1 MNKFLLLFSTI
12 CYLSLGNI
20 FSQSCATC
28 SAVTSYTANLTSNPN
43 NTYTVTSNRNGQCCQ
58 GSGSDRCV
66 RFEVS
71 VHPSA
76 TQIQFLV
83 STGNNGNWE
92 INCAPPLYTPS
103 SKPCLNG
110 LTNFCITYCNPGGGS
125 DTYTITTSTGLGT
138 GADLN
143 LRAGCTGSLS
153 VRGLSEPSI
162 TWTSVFPGAA
172 GAYNSFLSCLSGCDT
187 SVVTPTAGAPTF
199 IDYKVCG
206 SATGCA
212 STNYC
217 DTQRVF
223 VSPALTFTVNPTAP
237 VLCSSGSGS
246 LALTT
251 TVTGG
256 SLPYTYSWAPG
267 GLTTSSISAT
277 SPATYTIAVNDNTSG
292 CGAVTKTITVA
303 SATTPTVT
311 ASPAIQSLCSGQTT
325 SITLTSNSGTTTYSW
340 VSSQSGV
347 TGASSGTTST
357 ITQTLT
363 TTSLSSGTVI
373 YTITPTEAGC
383 AGNPIVVTV
392 TVNPAPT
399 MTVAPS
405 TQSLCS
411 GGITS
416 FSLTSNVAATTY
428 SWTTTQTNAT
438 GASASSGTLIAQNL
452 IATTSS
458 SGSVVYTITPTFNS
472 CPGGTKTVSVNIN
485 PTPSVTA
492 TPGSQSLCS
501 GNATSIALTG
511 GVAGTTYSWTVTQSG
526 ITGATASTGT
536 NIPQTLST
544 TGASIGTAVF
554 TITPTANS
562 CNGTPIVVTVSV
574 NPTPS
579 VIATPSSQSLC
590 SGNATSIAL
599 TGGVAGTTYSWTVTQ
614 SGITGAT
621 ASTGTNIAQ
630 TLNTTGAI
638 IGTAVY
644 TITPTANSCNGTP
657 VVVTISVNPTP
668 SVTATPSSQSLC
680 SGNSTSIAL
689 TGGVAGT
696 TYSWTVTQS
705 GITGAIASTG
715 TNIAQTLNT
724 TGSSI
729 GTAVY
734 TITPTAN
741 SCNGTPIVVTV
752 SVNPTPSVTATP
764 ISQSLCSG
772 NATSIALTGGV
783 SGTTYSWTV
792 TQSGV
797 TGATASTGI
806 NIAQTLSTTGSSIG
820 TAVYTI
826 TPTANSCNGTPF
838 VVTVSVNP
846 TPSVTATPS
855 SQSLCSGNST
865 SIALTG
871 GVAGTT
877 YSWTVTQS
885 GITGATAST
894 GTNIAQILST
904 TSSSIGTAV
913 YTITPTAN
921 SCNGTPFVVTVSV
934 NPTPSVTATPSS
946 QSLCSGNAT
955 SIALTGGVSGT
966 TYSWTVTQS
975 GITGATASTGTN
987 IAQTLNTTG
996 ASIGTAVYTV
1006 TPTANSCNG
1015 TPFVVT
1021 VSVNPT
1027 PSVTATPSSQFLC
1040 SGNATSIALTGG
1052 VSGTTYSWTVTQSGI
1067 TGATA
1072 STGTN
1077 ITQTLS
1083 TTGASIG
1090 TAVYT
1095 ITPTANSC
1103 NGTPIV
1109 VTVSVNPTPIITST
1123 NSGVICSAG
1132 AITIPLTSN
1141 VASAYTWIAADNSN
1155 TTGESTSIQSTNS
1168 INNTITNNTTSAQ
1181 IVVYTVTPTSTSG
1194 SCVGAAQIVSVTVN
1208 PTPVMTNTDAAVV
1221 CSGSSFSIAL
1231 TSNVASTYTWIA
1243 ANNANTTGESIT
1255 TQTATTLSNVITN
1268 TTTSAQVVTYTVTPT
1283 TSAGSCAGVSQVI
1296 NVNVNPK
1303 PVMTSTNS
1311 AAICSGNSFSIALT
1325 SNVASTYT
1333 WVAANNANTTGE
1345 STTTQS
1351 SATLSDAI
1359 TNNVSTSQIVV
1370 YTVTPTSSAGSCLG
1384 TPQTVNVTVNPAPT
1398 VTATPSSQALC
1409 SANTTSIALTGG
1421 VAGTTYSWTVTQTGI
1436 SGASASSG
1444 TNIAQTLSTTGTSL
1458 GTAVYTITPS
1468 ANGCNGTPVV
1478 VTVSVSPTP
1487 SVTATPG
1494 SQSLCSGNASSI
1506 ALTSNVAG
1514 TTFSWTVTE
1523 TNVTGASASTGTLIA
1538 QTLSTTTTSSGTA
1551 LYTITPSSNG
1561 CGGTTTVVTVA
1572 VNPTPIMTST
1582 NAGVICSG
1590 GTITIPLTS
1599 NVASAYTW
1607 IAADNGNTTG
1617 ESTTT
1622 QSTNSINNTI
1632 TNTTTSA
1639 QIVIYT
1645 VTPTTT
1651 AGSCVGAPQT
1661 VSVTVNPTPVM
1672 TNTSAAVACSASS
1685 FSIALTSNVASTY
1698 TWIAANN
1705 ANTTGESITTQT
1717 ATTLSNVITNTTTS
1731 AQVVTYTVTP
1741 TTSAGSCAGVSQTV
1755 SVTVNP
1761 IPVMT
1766 STNSTSIC
1774 SGNSFSVAL
1783 TSNIPATYSWIASD
1797 NTNTTGE
1804 STTSQSSSTISDAIT
1819 NNVITSQ
1826 IVTYT
1831 VTPNSSTGGCLGS
1844 PQAVSVTINVVP
1856 TLTSVTSAT
1865 ICSGGNVILPLS
1877 SNVLSTYTWVASNN
1891 LNTIGESITTQT
1903 TAAINNTIISSSG
1916 NTETI
1921 LYTATPTSGIGSC
1934 IGATNTLTLTINPT
1948 PTLTITPAAQ
1958 TICSG
1963 NTATISLSSD
1973 VAGTTYSWTSNQ
1985 LNASGASSGNGS
1997 VITQSLN
2004 ATGIGSGTVN
2014 YTITPGIG
2022 TCSGLSSVAAITIN
2036 PTPTVVATPSSQ
2048 ILCSGNTTTITL
2060 SSTTAGTTYSWTA
2073 NQTNVSGATA
2083 GSGTLIAQS
2092 LTATGS
2098 TQGTAVYTVT
2108 PSANGCSGI
2117 PIIVTVSVNPIPSL
2131 TIAPTSQGLCTGS
2144 TTSLTLSSNVI
2155 STSYSWT
2162 ASQTNAAGAT
2172 AGSGTLI
2179 AQTITATSASVGTI
2193 IYTITPAAAGCAGTP
2208 IVTTVS
2214 VSPLPVIATLTNNG
2228 PICVN
2233 GTLNLT
2239 ASFIAGVTYNWSGP
2253 NSFTS
2258 AVQNPT
2264 ITNIPLIGSGV
2275 YSVTANLGGCIG
2287 PVKTT
2292 TVVVNPPPPATLTVS
2307 SNSPLCSTNTLSLS
2321 VAPVTAA
2328 TYSWSGPNSFSS
2340 ALQNPT
2346 VTNASTLATG
2356 TYSVFVTVSGC
2367 GSSGTETVSVIVNQ
2381 TPSAPA
2387 TTNNGP
2393 LCVGATLS
2401 LTASGSATTYS
2412 WTGVGGFVNANQN
2425 PTLASVSLTNSGIY
2439 SVTATSNGCTSN
2451 TGTTTVVVNPIPS
2464 TPTIST
2470 NAPVCVGQN
2479 VSLTTNSVS
2488 GATYNWSGPN
2498 SYTSSVQ
2505 SPVITN
2511 ASTVQAGTYSLSLI
2525 VNGCSSLIN
2534 TLDIA
2539 VNTAPTTPTATSSP
2553 ACLNDTLF
2561 LFANSAFGST
2571 YSWTGPNGFTSSL
2584 QNPFIPNATLA
2595 ANGTYT
2601 VIANNGCSSVPAT
2614 ISVSVTPK
2622 PSAPVISSNSPL
2634 CEGGSLNLSASNTGT
2649 TYLWS
2654 GPSSFTASVQNP
2666 TITPVS
2672 LSNAGVYSV
2681 VAAANGCISA
2691 TRTVAIVINPIPS
2704 APAIGNNSPVC
2715 TGQSFNLTVTPVFG
2729 ATYIWSGPATY
2740 TSSVQS
2746 PTITNA
2752 ITVQAGTYSL
2762 TVIVAGCSSAT
2773 AAVTSVTI
2781 INTPL
2786 TPSLTNNGPL
2796 CVGNDLNL
2804 TASGSETTYGW
2815 TGPGGFTSAIQN
2827 PTITAVALAQGGTY
2841 SVSATTNGCTSS
2853 IGTTTVIINSIPTTP
2868 TVSSNAPVCVGQT
2881 FSLTTNS
2888 ITGATYNWS
2897 GPNSYTSSVQSP
2909 SITNASTVQ
2918 AGTYSLSLIVNGCA
2932 SSTGTVDV
2940 AINNAAP
2947 SPTLSSNSP
2956 LCSGDTLFLSALS
2969 VGGATYSWFGPNGF
2983 TSTIQNPFIA
2993 NTTTLASGTYTVIAN
3008 NGCAS
3013 TPAVITVTVNQKPNT
3028 PTITSNSP
3036 LCLGNNLNLSA
3047 TFIAGGSFSWS
3058 GPNGFTSSTQT
3069 TTIPNITTAEQGT
3082 YSVTVTKNGCTS
3094 SVAINSVTVNIPS
3107 IAGAGFNQTVC
3118 ANNGTVALTGTV
3130 SGGSSTGLWTS
3141 SGSGTFNPIAS
3152 SLTTNYI
3159 PSSADTSAGSFVLTI
3174 SSTNNGACPVSASS
3188 VSITITDAP
3197 VAIAGSSFAVCANN
3211 ANINLN
3217 GIVYGGS
3224 STGVWTAS
3232 GSGIFNPNATTL
3244 ITTYIPSSADT
3255 AAGLVTFT
3263 LASTSNGQCFAT
3275 SSQVS
3280 IVITDAPIVNAGVD
3294 QITCKA
3300 NPNALLSGTVS
3311 PSNSGVWTTLGTGTF
3326 NPNATTLNSTY
3337 IPSSA
3342 DTAAGSVKLVL
3353 TSANNGGCA
3362 AISDTVKIS
3371 FSDIPTVNA
3380 GTTQTVCANNSLV
3393 TLIGTITGGG
3403 STGIWTSSGTG
3414 SFNPNA
3420 TTLNASYIA
3429 SAADTASGVVILTLS
3444 STSGCVVVTDNIAIT
3459 ITPAPFVFAGAN
3471 ISVCSNNST
3480 ANYNGSVSGVT
3491 SSGIWSTN
3499 GSGTFSPDNVT
3510 LSGNYTP
3517 SATDITSGSVYL
3529 ILTSTNNGNCN
3540 ATIDSLKLTITPP
3553 PVALAGND
3561 TAICANNNLV
3571 LNGVITGGAGT
3582 GIWTTSGTG
3591 SFTPSS
3597 NTLTATYVPSAA
3609 DTTAHQVLLTL
3620 TSTNNGGCLAA
3631 TDNLTLTINPGP
3643 SINAGSD
3650 QTICSTSNTV
3660 SLTGQ
3665 VTIASGLQWSTL
3677 GDGTFSSASSATTT
3691 YSIGAGDITNGQV
3704 KIVAS
3709 STGNGD
3715 CSAAKDTMIINIQ
3728 QVPFVNAGA
3737 NQFVCQG
3744 IMTVNLNG
3752 TITGSSNSGIWS
3764 TLGSGTFNST
3774 TALNATYTLS
3784 TADTTAGSVKLVLSS
3799 TNNGLCNQVSD
3810 TLLVT
3815 ITPAGIASAGNDTT
3829 VCSTSSIINLSGV
3842 IFGGTGAGQWTSNG
3856 TGSFA
3861 PSSASLTATYS
3872 LSAADIAA
3880 GNITIKLTPIN
3891 SCLPK
3896 ADSLVITINPKP
3908 IVNAGTDQTIC
3919 SSTSTV
3925 SLNGNISG
3933 GTTSGIWTTLGS
3945 GSFFPNATTLNSIY
3959 TVSTADSLAGSVE
3972 LVLTSTNNGICSAAT
3987 DTVKIFISNSTSAL
4001 VGNDTTIC
4009 SSDSLALNGIIVG
4022 GSQAQWTSN
4031 GTGVFNPSN
4040 TTLNATY
4047 VPSAIDITSGIVV
4060 IKLTPTSGCQLTA
4073 DSLVL
4078 TINPKPIV
4086 DAGTDQT
4093 ICSTTSTV
4101 TLNGNIFGGA
4111 AAGIWTT
4118 LGSGSFSPNATTLNS
4133 IYTVSTADSL
4143 AGSVELVLTS
4153 TNNGICS
4160 AATDTVKIFISNST
4174 SALVGNDTTICSS
4187 DSLAL
4192 IGIIIGGS
4200 QAQWTSNGTGV
4211 FNPNNTSLNATYVP
4225 SAVDVANGSV
4235 VIKLTPTSGCQLLA
4249 DSLIITINPKPI
4261 VNAGSNISICAST
4274 NTIQLNGNVTNGS
4287 TTGIWTTA
4295 GSGIFLPNDST
4306 LNGIYQ
4312 LSTADSTAGIVTL
4325 YLTATHNTGCGVTT
4339 DSIKVNVT
4347 TPAFAFVGNDA
4358 IVCANNISSVL
4369 SGTINGGTGE
4379 GQWTSNGS
4387 GLFTPNDT
4395 TMNPS
4400 YIPSAADIA
4409 SGNVIITL
4417 TPINACA
4424 PAADSL
4430 VLTITPSPTVSAGA
4444 DLVLC
4449 GSLVPINL
4457 VGSINT
4463 VPTGAV
4469 WTTNGSGTFNPNDST
4484 LNGTYIPAISDEDT
4498 LRLVLTTTGNGFC
4511 NAVTDTMFV
4520 IRNVTPIT
4528 DFVYS
4533 NLCSGQTISF
4543 TDSSKVSVGTI
4554 VSWSWDFGN
4563 GNTSAVQNPTDSYS
4577 VSGTYS
4583 VSLIIN
4589 TSSGCTDSITK
4600 VLLVNP
4606 TPVSSFSFVT
4616 ACSNDS
4622 VRFING
4628 SSINPGVINS
4638 WDWNFG
4644 DGNSSTA
4651 QNPAHLFDSTKVY
4664 TVSLTALSDAGCSA
4678 SFSQTITIN
4687 PAPIAGFKFQS
4698 NCGLLSVNFN
4708 DTSLV
4713 DGGTIN
4719 SWNWNFGDNN
4729 TSIIQN
4735 PTHTYS
4741 TTGTYTVILEVS
4753 TSNGCKDTVSSVV
4766 NLSQSVLA
4774 AFIPTGGN
4782 YNVNEMISF
4791 TNQSTGASN
4800 YQWTFADGSAIE
4812 TIANPQHA
4820 FSSPGTYSVTLI
4832 VANEAGCIDTVS
4844 YLFDINTSGYTIP
4857 TAFTPN
4863 GDGLNDG
4870 FSVLG
4875 GPFVEYEL
4883 RVFNEWGNQIF
4894 ISNSQGEKW
4903 DGTYKGIIQPAGTY
4917 IYVFNGKILLGDNLN
4932 LKGEVNIIK

>member
-1 MNKFLLLFSTI
+1 MKKIYFTLFFLSFLLKGFSTHI
-12 CYLSLGNI
+12 VGGSLTYTYNGGSNYTVMLKLYRDCSAASAAFPATADI
-20 FSQSCATC
+20 TVLQANGSLFNPNRNFVLNGGAITSIPQVLPPCATSPSVVPC
-28 SAVTSYTANLTSNPN
+28 VEQRVYTA
-43 NTYTVTSNRNGQCCQ
+43 TVSLVASPGGMHLYFDTGNRNGSITNIIAPGAEGETFYAYIPCYNKNWTEDFNLANATTTDAGLTAWTRTITGVAPLPTAQVNNGQ
-58 GSGSDRCV
+58 FQIISQNSASSSSILYATQVIPISTFTNGVNLSVNISEPPTNTLENSDSIKVFYSINGGAKQFFPVNGSFTNDFNADLFATANGLVGNTIQIFV
-66 RFEVS
+66 RVAFGAISPNDEVYNFDMVS
-71 VHPSA
+71 VYDNTFLPNSNPSFNQLPPLLFCSSNTFTLSQSA
-76 TQIQFLV
+76 TDIDGDVLV
-83 STGNNGNWE
+83 YSM
-92 INCAPPLYTPS
+92 YTPYD
-103 SKPCLNG
+103 N
-110 LTNFCITYCNPGGGS
+110 T
-125 DTYTITTSTGLGT
+125 
-138 GADLN
+138 
-143 LRAGCTGSLS
+143 
-153 VRGLSEPSI
+153 
-162 TWTSVFPGAA
+162 
-172 GAYNSFLSCLSGCDT
+172 
-187 SVVTPTAGAPTF
+187 APTF
-199 IDYKVCG
+199 SDNI
-206 SATGCA
+206 A
-212 STNYC
+212 SI
-217 DTQRVF
+217 
-223 VSPALTFTVNPTAP
+223 A
-237 VLCSSGSGS
+237 
-246 LALTT
+246 
-251 TVTGG
+251 TVT
-256 SLPYTYSWAPG
+256 WAPG
-267 GLTTSSISAT
+267 YSAT
-277 SPATYTIAVNDNTSG
+277 SPFNSGGPGVTINSTTGDIVGAANTNGQFVFGVKCSEYRNGILLSETTRDYQGNTVTCPPAVPP
-292 CGAVTKTITVA
+292 
-303 SATTPTVT
+303 TPTVT
-311 ASPAIQSLCSGQTT
+311 ANSNTICVGQTL
-325 SITLTSNSGTTTYSW
+325 SLSVAPIALATYSW
-340 VSSQSGV
+340 SGPNSFTSTAQSPTIAVTSTLAAGVYSVFATISSCNSPI
-347 TGASSGTTST
+347 ST
-357 ITQTLT
+357 ITITVNNTPLAPT
-363 TTSLSSGTVI
+363 TTANS
-373 YTITPTEAGC
+373 TIC
-383 AGNPIVVTV
+383 
-392 TVNPAPT
+392 VN
-399 MTVAPS
+399 
-405 TQSLCS
+405 QS
-411 GGITS
+411 IN
-416 FSLTSNVAATTY
+416 LTS
-428 SWTTTQTNAT
+428 
-438 GASASSGTLIAQNL
+438 
-452 IATTSS
+452 TSS
-458 SGSVVYTITPTFNS
+458 SSATATFLWSGPNSFTSSIQNPTISLAPITASGTYSVTQTVLGCISPN
-472 CPGGTKTVSVNIN
+472 GTVSVLVSPVPSAPTLGSNSPLCLGQTLNLTATFSTTATYNWIGPNSFSTTAQSPSISSVSLLANGTYSANVMVNGCVGPYGTITVSVN

-492 TPGSQSLCS
+492 TPSSQSFCS
-501 GNATSIALTG
+501 GNATSIALTA
-511 GVAGTTYSWTVTQSG
+511 GVSGTTYSWTVTQSG

-536 NIPQTLST
+536 NIAQTLNT
-544 TGASIGTAVF
+544 TGASIGTAVY

-579 VIATPSSQSLC
+579 VTATPSSQSLC
-590 SGNATSIAL
+590 SGNVTSIAL

-630 TLNTTGAI
+630 TLNTTGA
-638 IGTAVY
+638 
-644 TITPTANSCNGTP
+644 
-657 VVVTISVNPTP
+657 
-668 SVTATPSSQSLC
+668 
-680 SGNSTSIAL
+680 
-689 TGGVAGT
+689 
-696 TYSWTVTQS
+696 
-705 GITGAIASTG
+705 
-715 TNIAQTLNT
+715 
-724 TGSSI
+724 SI

-764 ISQSLCSG
+764 SSQSLCSG
-772 NATSIALTGGV
+772 NTTSIALTGGV

-792 TQSGV
+792 TQSGI
-797 TGATASTGI
+797 TGATASTGT
-806 NIAQTLSTTGSSIG
+806 NIAQTLSTTGTSIG

-826 TPTANSCNGTPF
+826 TPTANSCNGTPVVVTVSVNPTPSVTASPSSQSLCSGNTTSIALTGGVSGTTYSWTVTQSGITGATASTGTNIAQTLSTTGASIGTAVYTITPTANSCNGTPV

-855 SQSLCSGNST
+855 SQSLCSGNVT

-894 GTNIAQILST
+894 GTNIAQTLNT
-904 TSSSIGTAV
+904 TGASIGTAV
-913 YTITPTAN
+913 YTITPSSN
-921 SCNGTPFVVTVSV
+921 GCNGTPIVVTVSV
-934 NPTPSVTATPSS
+934 NPTPSLTATPSS

-996 ASIGTAVYTV
+996 ASIGTAVYT
-1006 TPTANSCNG
+1006 
-1015 TPFVVT
+1015 
-1021 VSVNPT
+1021 
-1027 PSVTATPSSQFLC
+1027 
-1040 SGNATSIALTGG
+1040 
-1052 VSGTTYSWTVTQSGI
+1052 
-1067 TGATA
+1067 
-1072 STGTN
+1072 
-1077 ITQTLS
+1077 
-1083 TTGASIG
+1083 
-1090 TAVYT
+1090 

-1109 VTVSVNPTPIITST
+1109 VTVSVNPTPIMTIT
-1123 NSGVICSAG
+1123 NSGVICSG
-1132 AITIPLTSN
+1132 NTFSLSLTSN
-1141 VASAYTWIAADNSN
+1141 VISTYTWIASN
-1155 TTGESTSIQSTNS
+1155 NVNTNGESITTQSSNS
-1168 INNTITNNTTSAQ
+1168 INNTITNSTTTAQ
-1181 IVVYTVTPTSTSG
+1181 IVVYTVTPTSSAS
-1194 SCVGAAQIVSVTVN
+1194 SCLGATQAISVTVN
-1208 PTPVMTNTDAAVV
+1208 PTPVMTNT
-1221 CSGSSFSIAL
+1221 
-1231 TSNVASTYTWIA
+1231 
-1243 ANNANTTGESIT
+1243 NT
-1255 TQTATTLSNVITN
+1255 
-1268 TTTSAQVVTYTVTPT
+1268 
-1283 TSAGSCAGVSQVI
+1283 
-1296 NVNVNPK
+1296 
-1303 PVMTSTNS
+1303 
-1311 AAICSGNSFSIALT
+1311 
-1325 SNVASTYT
+1325 
-1333 WVAANNANTTGE
+1333 
-1345 STTTQS
+1345 
-1351 SATLSDAI
+1351 
-1359 TNNVSTSQIVV
+1359 
-1370 YTVTPTSSAGSCLG
+1370 
-1384 TPQTVNVTVNPAPT
+1384 
-1398 VTATPSSQALC
+1398 
-1409 SANTTSIALTGG
+1409 
-1421 VAGTTYSWTVTQTGI
+1421 
-1436 SGASASSG
+1436 
-1444 TNIAQTLSTTGTSL
+1444 
-1458 GTAVYTITPS
+1458 
-1468 ANGCNGTPVV
+1468 
-1478 VTVSVSPTP
+1478 
-1487 SVTATPG
+1487 
-1494 SQSLCSGNASSI
+1494 
-1506 ALTSNVAG
+1506 
-1514 TTFSWTVTE
+1514 
-1523 TNVTGASASTGTLIA
+1523 
-1538 QTLSTTTTSSGTA
+1538 
-1551 LYTITPSSNG
+1551 
-1561 CGGTTTVVTVA
+1561 
-1572 VNPTPIMTST
+1572 
-1582 NAGVICSG
+1582 
-1590 GTITIPLTS
+1590 
-1599 NVASAYTW
+1599 
-1607 IAADNGNTTG
+1607 
-1617 ESTTT
+1617 
-1622 QSTNSINNTI
+1622 
-1632 TNTTTSA
+1632 
-1639 QIVIYT
+1639 
-1645 VTPTTT
+1645 
-1651 AGSCVGAPQT
+1651 
-1661 VSVTVNPTPVM
+1661 
-1672 TNTSAAVACSASS
+1672 AVACSASS

-1698 TWIAANN
+1698 TWIAVNN

-1766 STNSTSIC
+1766 STNSASIC

-1783 TSNIPATYSWIASD
+1783 TSNIPATYTWIASD
-1797 NTNTTGE
+1797 NTNTNGE
-1804 STTSQSSSTISDAIT
+1804 STTTQSSSTISDAIT

-1831 VTPNSSTGGCLGS
+1831 VTPNSSVGGCLGS

-1865 ICSGGNVILPLS
+1865 ICSGGNIILPLS

-1903 TAAINNTIISSSG
+1903 TAVINNTIISSTG
-1916 NTETI
+1916 IIENI
-1921 LYTATPTSGIGSC
+1921 LYNVTPTSSSGSC
-1934 IGATNTLTLTINPT
+1934 IGATKTLTLTISPT
-1948 PTLTITPAAQ
+1948 PILTITPAAQ

-1973 VAGTTYSWTSNQ
+1973 VAGTTYSWTANQ

-2004 ATGIGSGTVN
+2004 ATGIGTGTVN

-2022 TCSGLSSVAAITIN
+2022 TCSGLSSVATITIN

-2092 LTATGS
+2092 LTATGA
-2098 TQGTAVYTVT
+2098 TQGIAVYTVT

-2117 PIIVTVSVNPIPSL
+2117 PIIVTVSVNPTPSL
-2131 TIAPTSQGLCTGS
+2131 TVAPTSQGLCTGS
-2144 TTSLTLSSNVI
+2144 ITSLTLSSNVI
-2155 STSYSWT
+2155 GTSYLWT
-2162 ASQTNAAGAT
+2162 VAQTNAAGAT

-2179 AQTITATSASVGTI
+2179 AQTITATTASVGTI
-2193 IYTITPAAAGCAGTP
+2193 IYTITPGAAGCLGAP
-2208 IVTTVS
+2208 IVATVS

-2258 AVQNPT
+2258 AVQNPS
-2264 ITNIPLIGSGV
+2264 ITNISLIGSGV

-2307 SNSPLCSTNTLSLS
+2307 SNSPLCSTETLSLS
-2321 VAPVTAA
+2321 VATVTAA
-2328 TYSWSGPNSFSS
+2328 IYNWSGPNSFSS

-2346 VTNASTLATG
+2346 ITNASTLATG

-2367 GSSGTETVSVIVNQ
+2367 GSSGTETVAVIVNQ

-2387 TTNNGP
+2387 TANNGP

-2401 LTASGSATTYS
+2401 LTAIGSATTYS
-2412 WTGVGGFVNANQN
+2412 WTGVGGFVSANQN
-2425 PTLASVSLTNSGIY
+2425 PTLASVSLTNAGIY

-2451 TGTTTVVVNPIPS
+2451 IGTTTVVVNPIPS

-2498 SYTSSVQ
+2498 SYTSIVQ
-2505 SPVITN
+2505 SPTITN

-2525 VNGCSSLIN
+2525 VNGCSSLTN

-2614 ISVSVTPK
+2614 ITVSVTPK
-2622 PSAPVISSNSPL
+2622 PSAPIITSNSPL
-2634 CEGGSLNLSASNTGT
+2634 CEGGSLNLAASNTGT

-2654 GPSSFTASVQNP
+2654 GPSSFTASIQNP

-2672 LSNAGVYSV
+2672 LLNAGLYSV

-2691 TRTVAIVINPIPS
+2691 TRTVNIVINPIP
-2704 APAIGNNSPVC
+2704 ATPAVGNNSPVC
-2715 TGQSFNLTVTPVFG
+2715 TGQSFNLTVTPFSG
-2729 ATYIWSGPATY
+2729 AIYNWSGPNSY

-2746 PTITNA
+2746 PTLTNV
-2752 ITVQAGTYSL
+2752 TLSQAGDYSL
-2762 TVIVAGCSSAT
+2762 TISVNGCSSAT
-2773 AAVTSVTI
+2773 AAITSVTI
-2781 INTPL
+2781 NNTPV
-2786 TPSLTNNGPL
+2786 TPTVTSNSPL
-2796 CVGNDLNL
+2796 CVGDNLSL
-2804 TASGSETTYGW
+2804 TASGTETNYNW
-2815 TGPGGFTSAIQN
+2815 AGPNGFTSAIQN
-2827 PTITAVALAQGGTY
+2827 PTITAIALAQGGTY
-2841 SVSATTNGCTSS
+2841 SVSATTNGCTSAT
-2853 IGTTTVIINSIPTTP
+2853 GTTSVIINPIPSTP
-2868 TVSSNAPVCVGQT
+2868 TVSTNAPVCVGQT
-2881 FSLTTNS
+2881 ISLTTNS
-2888 ITGATYNWS
+2888 ISGATYNWS

-2909 SITNASTVQ
+2909 AITNASTFQ

-2969 VGGATYSWFGPNGF
+2969 VGGATYSWSGPNGF
-2983 TSTIQNPFIA
+2983 ISTTQNPFIA
-2993 NTTTLASGTYTVIAN
+2993 NTTTLANGTYTVIAN

-3013 TPAVITVTVNQKPNT
+3013 TPAVITVTVNQKPST
-3028 PTITSNSP
+3028 PIITSNSP
-3036 LCLGNNLNLSA
+3036 VCAGSTLNLSA
-3047 TFIAGGSFSWS
+3047 TFLSGGSYSWN
-3058 GPNGFTSSTQT
+3058 GPNGFAASTQT
-3069 TTIPNITTAEQGT
+3069 VSIPSVTTTEQGT
-3082 YSVTVTKNGCTS
+3082 YSVTITKNGCTS
-3094 SVAINSVTVNIPS
+3094 NVAIKNVTVTIPPLAA
-3107 IAGAGFNQTVC
+3107 AGSNQTVC
-3118 ANNGTVALTGTV
+3118 ANNATVALIGTLTGGT
-3130 SGGSSTGLWTS
+3130 STGLWTS
-3141 SGSGTFNPIAS
+3141 SGSGTFTPNTN

-3159 PSSADTSAGSFVLTI
+3159 PSNADTTAGSVVLTL

-3188 VSITITDAP
+3188 ITITITDAP
-3197 VAIAGSSFAVCANN
+3197 VAIAGSNFTVCANN
-3211 ANINLN
+3211 PTINLN

-3224 STGVWTAS
+3224 STGAWTTS
-3232 GSGIFNPNATTL
+3232 GTGAFNPNANTL
-3244 ITTYIPSSADT
+3244 NATYVPSAADT
-3255 AAGLVTFT
+3255 TAGAVTFT
-3263 LASTSNGQCFAT
+3263 LTTTNNDQCFAT
-3275 SSQVS
+3275 ASQVS
-3280 IVITDAPIVNAGVD
+3280 VVITDAPIVNAGPD

-3300 NPNALLSGTVS
+3300 TPNAILSATVS
-3311 PSNSGVWTTLGTGTF
+3311 PTNSGTWTSSGTGTF
-3326 NPNATTLNSTY
+3326 NPNANILNPTY

-3353 TSANNGGCA
+3353 TSANNGGCL

-3371 FSDIPTVNA
+3371 FSDIPSVTA
-3380 GTTQTVCANNSLV
+3380 GASQTVCANNSLV
-3393 TLIGTITGGG
+3393 ALTGTITGGG

-3414 SFNPNA
+3414 TFNPNA
-3420 TTLNASYIA
+3420 TTLNASYIP
-3429 SAADTASGVVILTLS
+3429 SAADTASGLITLTLT
-3444 STSGCVVVTDNIAIT
+3444 STSGCVVVSDDVTIT
-3459 ITPAPFVFAGAN
+3459 ITPAPFVSAGAN
-3471 ISVCSNNST
+3471 ISVCSNNSI

-3517 SATDITSGSVYL
+3517 SAADITGGFVHL

-3561 TAICANNNLV
+3561 TAICANNNLA

-3582 GIWTTSGTG
+3582 GVWTTSGTG

-3609 DTTAHQVLLTL
+3609 DTTAHQVVLTL

-3643 SINAGSD
+3643 SVTAGSD
-3650 QTICSTSNTV
+3650 QAICSNSNTV

-3665 VTIASGLQWSTL
+3665 VTIASGLQWSTV

-3715 CSAAKDTMIINIQ
+3715 CVAATDTMIIAIQ
-3728 QVPFVNAGA
+3728 QVPLVNAGV

-3752 TITGSSNSGIWS
+3752 TVTGSSTSGIWS

-3799 TNNGLCNQVSD
+3799 TNNALCNQVSD

-3861 PSSASLTATYS
+3861 PSSASLTTTYS

-3880 GNITIKLTPIN
+3880 GNVIIKLTPIN

-3896 ADSLVITINPKP
+3896 ADSLVLTINPKP
-3908 IVNAGTDQTIC
+3908 IVDAGTDQTIC

-3925 SLNGNISG
+3925 TLNGNISG
-3933 GTTSGIWTTLGS
+3933 GAAAGIWTTLGS
-3945 GSFFPNATTLNSIY
+3945 GSFSPNATTLNSIY
-3959 TVSTADSLAGSVE
+3959 SVSTADSLAGSVE

-4031 GTGVFNPSN
+4031 GTGVFNPNN
-4040 TTLNATY
+4040 TSLNATY
-4047 VPSAIDITSGIVV
+4047 VPSAIDIASGIVV
-4060 IKLTPTSGCQLTA
+4060 IKLTPTSGCQFAA
-4073 DSLVL
+4073 DSLVI

-4093 ICSTTSTV
+4093 ICSSTSTV
-4101 TLNGNIFGGA
+4101 TLNGSISGGA
-4111 AAGIWTT
+4111 ATGIWTT

-4133 IYTVSTADSL
+4133 IYSVSTADSL

-4153 TNNGICS
+4153 TNNGICN
-4160 AATDTVKIFISNST
+4160 ATTDTVKIFISNST
-4174 SALVGNDTTICSS
+4174 SALVGNDTTICSA

-4192 IGIIIGGS
+4192 NGIIVGGS

-4225 SAVDVANGSV
+4225 SAIDIASGVV
-4235 VIKLTPTSGCQLLA
+4235 VIKLTPTSGCQFAA
-4249 DSLIITINPKPI
+4249 DSLVITINPKPI

-4295 GSGIFLPNDST
+4295 GSGTFLPNDST

-4312 LSTADSTAGIVTL
+4312 LSTADSAAGNVTL
-4325 YLTATHNTGCGVTT
+4325 YLTATHNTVCGVSQ
-4339 DSIKVNVT
+4339 DSINVNIT

-4387 GLFTPNDT
+4387 GVFAPNDT

-4400 YIPSAADIA
+4400 YVPSAADIA
-4409 SGNVIITL
+4409 NGNVIITL

-4424 PAADSL
+4424 PSADSL
-4430 VLTITPSPTVSAGA
+4430 VLTITPSPTVSAGE
-4444 DLVLC
+4444 DIVLC
-4449 GSLVPINL
+4449 GTLVPINL
-4457 VGSINT
+4457 LGSINT
-4463 VPTGAV
+4463 VPSGAV

-4484 LNGTYIPAISDEDT
+4484 LNGTYVPAISDEDT
-4498 LRLVLTTTGNGFC
+4498 LRFVLTTTGNGFC

-4520 IRNVTPIT
+4520 IRNVKPIP

-4543 TDSSKVSVGTI
+4543 TDSSKVSTGSI
-4554 VSWSWDFGN
+4554 ISWSWDFGN
-4563 GNTSAVQNPTDSYS
+4563 GNSSVVQNPTDSYS

-4589 TSSGCTDSITK
+4589 TSSGCTDSVTK

-4622 VRFING
+4622 VRFINN
-4628 SSINPGVINS
+4628 SSINPGIISS

-4644 DGNSSTA
+4644 DGNSSTT
-4651 QNPAHLFDSTKVY
+4651 QNPAHLFDSIKVY
-4664 TVSLTALSDAGCSA
+4664 TVSLTVLSDAGCSA
-4678 SFSQTITIN
+4678 SVSQTININ
-4687 PAPIAGFKFQS
+4687 PAPIAGFNFQS
-4698 NCGLLSVNFN
+4698 NCGLLAVNFN
-4708 DTSLV
+4708 DTSSV
-4713 DGGTIN
+4713 DAGTIN

-4729 TSIIQN
+4729 TSIIQS
-4735 PTHTYS
+4735 PSHTYS

-4903 DGTYKGIIQPAGTY
+4903 DGTYKGIVQPAGTY
-4917 IYVFNGKILLGDNLN
+4917 IYVFNGKILFGDNIN